1 MKKLT
6 EEWLLYANNDLCA
19 AETLIKEDYP
29 LTNIVVFHCQQ
40 AIEKYLKAFL
50 VENDIPIIKT
60 HDLVKLND
68 VIKEIKDLGIEEERL
83 IVVNEVYS
91 ESRYP
96 GDLGLLPG
104 GMPTNK
110 QAEEFIAYAKEVKR
124 IITNEVKKDSDF
136 ARKL

>member
-60 HDLVKLND
+60 HDLVRLNK
-68 VIKEIKDLGIEEERL
+68 IIREIKDLGIDRENL
-83 IVVNEVYS
+83 AIVNEVYS

-96 GDLGLLPG
+96 GDFGLLPG

-124 IITNEVKKDSDF
+124 VITKELEF
-136 ARKL
+136 

>member
-1 MKKLT
+1 MKNLT
-6 EEWLLYANNDLCA
+6 KDWIFMADRDLSA
-19 AETLIKEDYP
+19 AEILSKDDYP

-60 HDLVKLND
+60 HDLVRLNKIIQKIKKLDIDREKLALVND
-68 VIKEIKDLGIEEERL
+68 
-83 IVVNEVYS
+83 VYS

-96 GDLGLLPG
+96 AEMGLLPD

-110 QAEEFIAYAKEVKR
+110 YAKEFIEYAKEVKA
-124 IITNEVKKDSDF
+124 IIHEELK
-136 ARKL
+136 

>member
-1 MKKLT
+1 MKNLT
-6 EEWLLYANNDLCA
+6 KDWIFMADRDLSA
-19 AETLIKEDYP
+19 AEILSKENCP

-60 HDLVKLND
+60 HDLIKLNNII
-68 VIKEIKDLGIEEERL
+68 IKIKDLGIDEKKL
-83 IVVNEVYS
+83 TLVNDVYS

-96 GDLGLLPG
+96 AEMGLLPD

-110 QAEEFIAYAKEVKR
+110 YAKEFIEYAKEIK
-124 IITNEVKKDSDF
+124 IIINNEINKIS
-136 ARKL
+136 

>member
-1 MKKLT
+1 MKNLT
-6 EEWLLYANNDLCA
+6 KDWIFMADRDLSA
-19 AETLIKEDYP
+19 AEILSKDDYP

-60 HDLVKLND
+60 HDLVRLNKIIQKIKKLDIDREKLALVND
-68 VIKEIKDLGIEEERL
+68 
-83 IVVNEVYS
+83 VYS

-96 GDLGLLPG
+96 AEMGLLPD

-110 QAEEFIAYAKEVKR
+110 YAKEFIEYAKEIKT
-124 IITNEVKKDSDF
+124 IINNEISK
-136 ARKL
+136 